1 MTAPKLSVKE
11 IQCFE
16 RDVSLRL
23 PFRFGAA
30 TLREAPQ
37 AFVRT
42 HVRLA
47 DGREGWGMAAELMVP
62 KWFDK
67 DPALSNEQN
76 FGQLRRALKLYAQA
90 IHLAGED
97 TAFGHHAALY
107 RPHLE
112 AGGAAGLP
120 ALAAGFGPALIDRA
134 VMDALCRMEG
144 VAFAEAVNANLP
156 GIDARLTPDL
166 QGFDIDRFLGER
178 RPSNAIAARH
188 TVGLIDPLTA
198 DDVAEKD
205 RLNDGLPETFAEVV
219 RTYGHEWYK
228 LKVSGD
234 LASDIERL
242 QAIAAVL
249 DASGIAYRT
258 TLDGNEQFDDVDAV
272 ATLLD
277 AMDAAPGLERLR
289 ASIAFLEQPVRR
301 AAALERDVGP
311 IAQRLPVIIDES
323 DSEIDSFLKARNCG
337 YSGISSKSCKGF
349 YKSLLNLARC
359 IHWRAEGRG
368 DFFMSGEDLTC
379 QAGLSVQQDLALVSL
394 LGLAHVE
401 RNGHHFV
408 DGMAGAPIEEQRL
421 FLEAHP
427 DLYAE
432 TGGRVRLRITNGQI
446 ATGSLQQPGFGSA
459 AEPDWS
465 AMRMVTDNKEH

>member
-1 MTAPKLSVKE
+1 MTGAQLSVEE
-11 IQCFE
+11 IRCFE
-16 RDVSLRL
+16 RDVGLRL

-67 DPALSNEQN
+67 EPALSNEQN
-76 FGQLRRALKLYAQA
+76 FDQLRRALKLYAQS
-90 IHLAGED
+90 ILSAGED
-97 TAFGHHAALY
+97 TAFGHHVALY

-112 AGGAAGLP
+112 ESRAAGLP

-144 VAFAEAVNANLP
+144 VAFAEAINANLP
-156 GIDARLTPDL
+156 GINARLTPDL
-166 QGFDIDRFLGER
+166 QGFDIDRFLGEL

-205 RLNDGLPETFAEVV
+205 RRNDGLPETLAEVV
-219 RTYGHEWYK
+219 QTYRHEWYK

-234 LASDIERL
+234 LTADIERL
-242 QAIAAVL
+242 KAIAAVL
-249 DASGIAYRT
+249 DASGSAYRT
-258 TLDGNEQFDDVDAV
+258 TLDGNEQYGDVDAV
-272 ATLLD
+272 AALLD
-277 AMDAAPGLERLR
+277 AMEAAPGLEKLR
-289 ASIAFLEQPVRR
+289 ASIAFLEQPIRR
-301 AAALERDVGP
+301 AAALERDVSP
-311 IAQRLPVIIDES
+311 IAERLPVIIDES
-323 DSEIDSFLKARNCG
+323 DSEIDSFLKARDRG
-337 YSGISSKSCKGF
+337 YSGVSSKSCKGF

-394 LGLAHVE
+394 LGLGHVE

-408 DGMAGAPIEEQRL
+408 DGMAGAPPDEQQR
-421 FLEAHP
+421 FLNAHP
-427 DLYAE
+427 DLYGE
-432 TGGRVRLRITNGQI
+432 TGERVRLRITNGQI
-446 ATGSLQQPGFGSA
+446 ALGSLQQPGFGSA
-459 AEPDWS
+459 AAPDWS
-465 AMRMVTDNKEH
+465 AMRMMTDNKEY